1 MSRLRSSAAAT
12 RLHNCVNTHAQTQQ
26 SIEKDIHKP
35 ITENGEKE
43 EKRTKKKKEEKRTKK
58 EEKTTTRLHTDL
70 RGHIEAIG
78 DVDVLDPQAFLMR
91 HLVHELLHRPCGQ
104 CAPIS
109 KSVSLSALK
118 RET

>member
-1 MSRLRSSAAAT
+1 MSRLRSSAATT

-35 ITENGEKE
+35 ITENEEKE
-43 EKRTKKKKEEKRTKK
+43 EKDKKKRTKK